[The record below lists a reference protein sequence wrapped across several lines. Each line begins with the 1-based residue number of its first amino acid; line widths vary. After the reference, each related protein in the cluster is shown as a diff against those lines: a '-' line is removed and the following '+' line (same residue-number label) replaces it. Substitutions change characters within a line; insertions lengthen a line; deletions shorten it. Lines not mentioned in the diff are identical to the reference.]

1 MLFSRNAK
9 KEPTALEKAMRSTRP
24 AFGFVVFLSLFINIL
39 AFVSPIYMM
48 QVYDR
53 VITSRN
59 MTTLLFLTLV
69 AVALLISYAL
79 LEMARSRT
87 LVRSG
92 ILFDQTASDT
102 VFDTVQR
109 TSVTSPGGGANQGL
123 RDLDQVREYMTG
135 NGLIALCDAPWVPI
149 FILGCFMLH
158 PWYGFIATGGAVIL
172 FIFALLNDALTRR
185 HLREGARSMIGT
197 NNYVSSTLR
206 NAEVTHAM
214 GMLGAVRRRWRNQ
227 HEEVLGWQAAASDR
241 SGAVMAITKFFRMG
255 LQIAILG
262 TGAYLVVHHAL
273 SAGSMIAASIMMS
286 RALSPVEQ
294 SVGNWRGLVSSRQAY
309 ERLNNLLRLVPPEN
323 KRMSLPAPK
332 GELSVEQLFAAPPG
346 IQKPI
351 IRAMSFK
358 VPAGSAVGVL
368 GHSGA
373 GKSTL
378 ARVLVGVWPYSDGA
392 VRLDGAE
399 MPHWNTDELGRH
411 IGYLPQDVEL
421 FSGTIAENI
430 SRFEERVDHE
440 DVIAAAAMAGVHDL
454 IQNLP
459 EGYNTEIGDGGRS
472 LSGGQRQRIGLA
484 RAIYGNPPLIVL
496 DEPNSNLDT
505 LGEVALVEAVRR
517 LHEAGKTII
526 LITHKANILSSVDR
540 LLVINEGAVQMY
552 GPREEVLARLAN
564 PQVVPLQGSQAMA
577 RPRNVAG
584 AAGNG

>member
-1 MLFSRNAK
+1 VLQ
-9 KEPTALEKAMRSTRP
+9 KAVRATRP
-24 AFGFVVFLSLFINIL
+24 AFGFVILLSFFINIL
-39 AFVSPIYMM
+39 AFVAPIYMM

-59 MTTLLFLTLV
+59 MTTLALLTLV
-69 AVALLISYAL
+69 ALALLISYAL

-92 ILFDQTASDT
+92 ILFDKTASDT

-109 TSVTSPGGGANQGL
+109 SSVVSPGGGANQGL
-123 RDLDQVREYMTG
+123 RDLDQVREFLTG

-158 PWYGFIATGGAVIL
+158 PWYGFIAIGGAVIL
-172 FIFALLNDALTRR
+172 FGFALLNDVLTRR
-185 HLREGARSMIGT
+185 HLREGAKSMIGA
-197 NNYVSSTLR
+197 NNYASATLR
-206 NAEVTHAM
+206 NAEVTRAM
-214 GMLGAVRRRWRNQ
+214 GMLGAVRKRWRKQ
-227 HEEVLGWQAAASDR
+227 HEEVLGWQAVASDR
-241 SGAVMAITKFFRMG
+241 SGSVMAITKFFRMA

-262 TGAYLVVHHAL
+262 TGAYLVVHHSL

-309 ERLNNLLRLVPPEN
+309 ERLNNLLRLVPSEN

-332 GELSVEQLFAAPPG
+332 GELAVEQLFAAPPG
-346 IQKPI
+346 VQKPI
-351 IRAMSFK
+351 VRNMSFK
-358 VPAGSAVGVL
+358 VPAGSTVGVL

-378 ARVLVGVWPYSDGA
+378 ARVLVGVWPYSEGA
-392 VRLDGAE
+392 VRLDGTE
-399 MPHWNTDELGRH
+399 MPHWNSDELGRH

-430 SRFEERVDHE
+430 SRFEDQTDHE
-440 DVIAAAAMAGVHDL
+440 KVIAAAAMAGVHDL

-459 EGYNTEIGDGGRS
+459 EGYNTEIGEGGRS

-484 RAIYGNPPLIVL
+484 RALYGSPPLIVL

-505 LGEVALVEAVRR
+505 LGEAALVEAVKR
-517 LHEAGKTII
+517 LHEAGKTVI

-540 LLVINEGAVQMY
+540 LLVVNEGAVQMY
-552 GPREEVLARLAN
+552 GPREEVMARLAN
-564 PQVVPLQGSQAMA
+564 PRVVPLQNPQAPA
-577 RPRNVAG
+577 QAPRNVA
-584 AAGNG
+584 AGNG

>member
-1 MLFSRNAK
+1 
-9 KEPTALEKAMRSTRP
+9 MRAIRP
-24 AFGFVVFLSLFINIL
+24 AFGYVVFLSLFINVL

-69 AVALLISYAL
+69 AVALLVSYAL

-109 TSVTSPGGGANQGL
+109 TSVVSPGGGANQGL

-172 FIFALLNDALTRR
+172 FIFALLNDVLTRR
-185 HLREGARSMIGT
+185 HLREGAKSIIGT

-241 SGAVMAITKFFRMG
+241 SGTVMAITKFFRMG

-309 ERLNNLLRLVPPEN
+309 ERLNNLLRLVPPARP
-323 KRMSLPAPK
+323 RMSLPPPK

-346 IQKPI
+346 VQKPI
-351 IRAMSFK
+351 VRGMSFK

-399 MPHWNTDELGRH
+399 MPHWNSDELGRH

-440 DVIAAAAMAGVHDL
+440 DIIAAAAMAGVHDL

-459 EGYNTEIGDGGRS
+459 EGYNTEIGEGGRS

-484 RAIYGNPPLIVL
+484 RAIYGSPPLIVL

-505 LGEVALVEAVRR
+505 LGEAALVEAVRR

-540 LLVINEGAVQMY
+540 LLVVNEGTVQMY

-564 PQVVPLQGSQAMA
+564 PQVVPLQGGQTMA
-577 RPRNVAG
+577 RGPRNIAAG
-584 AAGNG
+584 APGNG